1 MIERIRKRPRRSSVN
16 FRTLWWL
23 VRMEALFMVA
33 AYGVPYV
40 NEAHARRQLWLD
52 YRHRP
57 ERRAAQILARLP
69 KRRVLG

>member
-1 MIERIRKRPRRSSVN
+1 
-16 FRTLWWL
+16 
-23 VRMEALFMVA
+23 MEALYMLA

-40 NEAHARRQLWLD
+40 NEARARRQLWLD

-57 ERRAAQILARLP
+57 ERRAAQLLANLP